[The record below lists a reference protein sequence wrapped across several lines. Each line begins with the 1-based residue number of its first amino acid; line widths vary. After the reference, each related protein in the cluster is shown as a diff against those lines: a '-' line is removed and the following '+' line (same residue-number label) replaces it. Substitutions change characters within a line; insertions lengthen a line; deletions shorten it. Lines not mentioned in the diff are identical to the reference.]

1 MMQDKLTPKNVIPW
15 LQSKLTRFLGLC
27 QRWARDKNVIPWLRS
42 KLTPKNIVFCL
53 LICFFPLLTYG
64 TDAIISFF
72 SNWNIHLPIPGG
84 DYMVYISVQVCV
96 YILLAIGLNIVCGYA
111 GLLDLGYVAFYL
123 VGGYTAGLLMKHL
136 GFSYWLVLPLATLNG
151 ALWGLIRGAPTLRL
165 TGDYFA
171 IVTFGF
177 AEVLFRIVKNEIW
190 LIRDINGFVK
200 NIPRASIFG
209 MELNQNWHHYYHI
222 IILLGVVIFVSYR
235 LQHSRVGRAW
245 IAIREDE
252 QAAASMGINVSRYK
266 SLAFAISAA
275 IGALGGAFL
284 AQFWTSLS
292 AKTFEFW
299 ESILILCMVILG
311 GKGSIKGAII
321 GAVIIGSLSE
331 VLREVIRRLPPELP
345 DLSGAR
351 YLIFGIILVLL
362 MRYRPAGLIYKKT

>member
-1 MMQDKLTPKNVIPW
+1 
-15 LQSKLTRFLGLC
+15 
-27 QRWARDKNVIPWLRS
+27 
-42 KLTPKNIVFCL
+42 
-53 LICFFPLLTYG
+53 
-64 TDAIISFF
+64 
-72 SNWNIHLPIPGG
+72 
-84 DYMVYISVQVCV
+84 
-96 YILLAIGLNIVCGYA
+96 
-111 GLLDLGYVAFYL
+111 
-123 VGGYTAGLLMKHL
+123 
-136 GFSYWLVLPLATLNG
+136 
-151 ALWGLIRGAPTLRL
+151 
-165 TGDYFA
+165 
-171 IVTFGF
+171 
-177 AEVLFRIVKNEIW
+177 
-190 LIRDINGFVK
+190 
-200 NIPRASIFG
+200 

-222 IILLGVVIFVSYR
+222 IILLGLVIFVSYR

-331 VLREVIRRLPPELP
+331 VLREIIRRLPPGLP

-351 YLIFGIILVLL
+351 YLIFGIVLVLL

>member
-15 LQSKLTRFLGLC
+15 LQSE
-27 QRWARDKNVIPWLRS
+27 
-42 KLTPKNIVFCL
+42 LTPKNIVFCL

-64 TDAIISFF
+64 IDAIANFF
-72 SNWNIHLPIPGG
+72 SNWNIHLPIPAG
-84 DYMVYISVQVCV
+84 DYIVYISVQVCV
-96 YILLAIGLNIVCGYA
+96 YILLAVGLNIVCGYT

-190 LIRDINGFVK
+190 LIRDINGFVQS
-200 NIPRASIFG
+200 IPRASIFG
-209 MELNQNWHHYYHI
+209 MELNQNWQHYYHI
-222 IILLGVVIFVSYR
+222 IVLLGMVIFVSYR

-252 QAAASMGINVSRYK
+252 QAAASMGINVSQYK
-266 SLAFAISAA
+266 SLAFATSAA
-275 IGALGGAFL
+275 VGALGGAFL
-284 AQFWTSLS
+284 AQFWANLS
-292 AKTFEFW
+292 ARTFEFW

-311 GKGSIKGAII
+311 GKGSIKGSII
-321 GAVIIGSLSE
+321 GAVIIGALSE
-331 VLREVIRRLPPELP
+331 VLRVVIRQLPPELP

-362 MRYRPAGLIYKKT
+362 MRYRPAGLIFKKS